1 MIAAAAIIL
10 SREYEKNQ
18 RKRLFE
24 FSEFARLTEHIKL
37 KISCFLSPK
46 SDWLSDFYSESEAVR
61 EFLSLASK
69 SSLSESFSA
78 VKGKLYLED
87 ESAVFEGL
95 FSALGKSYKEGET
108 AMLERAE
115 GEIFELSKV
124 LFPECENNIKTVRV
138 LSAAISLGLI
148 ILLI

>member
-1 MIAAAAIIL
+1 M
-10 SREYEKNQ
+10 
-18 RKRLFE
+18 F
-24 FSEFARLTEHIKL
+24 
-37 KISCFLSPK
+37 
-46 SDWLSDFYSESEAVR
+46 
-61 EFLSLASK
+61 
-69 SSLSESFSA
+69 SLSESFSA